1 MKEKKDQREL
11 LTVEI
16 NGLPLEILT
25 LNLNPTTKEA
35 LVTTAV
41 GEDYF
46 DNWEKYSLPSWEKYA
61 RKYDLGIVVMRNRLV
76 GGVESQ
82 IKNAAWDKL
91 LAPQAVGKF
100 FPRIEKICLIDTDV
114 VISFSAP
121 NIFCFSKKGSY
132 AVVSQERALPFP
144 IEDVRAR
151 VEVFR
156 RQFYSAGYPLNS
168 ILRASAEDAFRLQG
182 LPSHNDYF
190 CSGLILLDKSIFDDL
205 ATCHSSVGLD
215 DALSSTAWEEPFV
228 NDWIQSR
235 SHSWMPYEFQA
246 IWLFEMAWFFPHLYT
261 SEKSLARNREVAEI
275 LASVLLNRHFLHFAG
290 SWFES
295 EAWKNDF
302 SQSPLADDHFLGLM
316 DQANNKP
323 PKARSLGKILPPP
336 RIE

>member
-1 MKEKKDQREL
+1 MKEKTNQRVL

-16 NGLPLEILT
+16 DGLPVEILT
-25 LNLNPTTKEA
+25 VNLNPRAREA

-41 GEDYF
+41 GEHYF
-46 DNWEKYSLPSWEKYA
+46 NKWEKYSLPSWERYA
-61 RKYDLGIVVMRNRLV
+61 RKYGLAIVVIKSRLI
-76 GGVESQ
+76 GGVESEA
-82 IKNAAWDKL
+82 KNAAWDKL
-91 LAPQAVGKF
+91 LAPQAVGKI
-100 FPRIEKICLIDTDV
+100 FPMIEKICLLDTDI

-121 NIFCFSKKGSY
+121 NVFCFSKRGSY
-132 AVVSQERALPFP
+132 AVVSQERNLPFL
-144 IEDVRAR
+144 IKDVRAR
-151 VEVFR
+151 IEVLR
-156 RQFYSAGYPLNS
+156 RRFYSADYPLNS

-190 CSGLILLDKSIFDDL
+190 CSGLILLDNSIFDDL
-205 ATCHSSVGLD
+205 ANCHSSVAVG

-261 SEKSLARNREVAEI
+261 IEKSLSHNREVAEI

-295 EAWKNDF
+295 EAWENDF
-302 SQSPLADDHFLGLM
+302 SQSPLASNHLLGLM
-316 DQANNKP
+316 DQANNRP
-323 PKARSLGKILPPP
+323 PKARSRGKILPPP
-336 RIE
+336 RID